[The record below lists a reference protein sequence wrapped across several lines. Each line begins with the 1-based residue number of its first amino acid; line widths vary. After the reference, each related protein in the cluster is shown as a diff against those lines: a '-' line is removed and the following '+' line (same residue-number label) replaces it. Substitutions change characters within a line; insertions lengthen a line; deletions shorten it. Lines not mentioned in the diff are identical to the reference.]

1 MIESIELQVISK
13 ILTCKDDKEIDDLLS
28 FDDSYYSVFKSHIQF
43 ILNHRLKYGVVPDV
57 FTFLNEFD
65 DIDSLLDVQ
74 EPFQYLSDQMKLNK
88 KRIILIETFNRI
100 KDADQSDIEAV
111 WSYIGTQY
119 DRTTRLDNYQPM
131 DIVHQANERAEQ
143 IKEFNR
149 RARIPTGF
157 AEVDKLMYGGMSTV
171 EELVLIVARTNVG
184 KSWVCTKI
192 MESAQKHGFP
202 VLYYS
207 PEMQAPFIGTRFDT
221 WRGQFINSE
230 LHRGQ
235 YSESYE
241 DYLNRLEEEDTPAF
255 ILEDKDVSDGSVD
268 VNKIQSFVRKHKIKL
283 LVIDGMSYME
293 DTKRSSSDYEKYKN
307 IAAGLF
313 KLSKDEGCAVV
324 ISMQANRE
332 TRSNDKDSDG
342 KDSWPTLYNVEGSD
356 HPGRICT
363 QAFMLRQIYDK
374 HLLDIRLEKSRNASN
389 QKPIFSYSW
398 DPNTGKMSLVTDSTD
413 APQSSVTSPMMTPVV
428 TTKIHRDEDDDLIED
443 DDYDDNIEF

>member
-307 IAAGLF
+307 ISAGLF

-363 QAFMLRQIYDK
+363 QAFMLRQIHDK